1 MGYEYNALFFFGIRF
16 SFQELEH
23 LKTNPL
29 VVKNPGDN
37 FEVSLHGFWRQEFE
51 GVDLVRGSPDR
62 PRGLENDDFYAAS
75 AEQRN
80 YAYVSKEEFM
90 DVLNDEEFI
99 EKLKRFCDIL
109 GLEYREPAVH
119 SVLHVF

>member
-1 MGYEYNALFFFGIRF
+1 MGYDYSALFLFGIKF

-37 FEVSLHGFWRQEFE
+37 FEVSLSDFWYGEFE
-51 GVDLVRGSPDR
+51 GVDLVRGSPDS
-62 PRGLENDDFYAAS
+62 PVGLENDDFYAAS
-75 AEQRN
+75 AEQSN

-90 DVLNDEEFI
+90 YVLNDEEFI
-99 EKLKRFCDIL
+99 EKLKRFCKNF
-109 GLEYREPAVH
+109 GLEYQEPVIH